1 MKVDIV
7 KYKRDGGRI
16 IMKGIDI
23 AESRPENNGKG
34 GLALYIT
41 AIIDH
46 IQKKLL
52 HRYNIFYLCVQKI
65 I

>member
-23 AESRPENNGKG
+23 AESR
-34 GLALYIT
+34 L
-41 AIIDH
+41 
-46 IQKKLL
+46 
-52 HRYNIFYLCVQKI
+52 QKI
-65 I
+65 MVKVD